1 MKEIIAVKTLGITE
15 LIMNELTKSNQKTEF
30 SFSESLLPHP
40 YAQRTSTKIESLRTI
55 AVQCS

>member
-40 YAQRTSTKIESLRTI
+40 YAQRTSTKNEGNRCT
-55 AVQCS
+55 V

>member
-30 SFSESLLPHP
+30 SCSKSLLPHP
-40 YAQRTSTKIESLRTI
+40 YAQRTSTKNEGNRCT
-55 AVQCS
+55 V